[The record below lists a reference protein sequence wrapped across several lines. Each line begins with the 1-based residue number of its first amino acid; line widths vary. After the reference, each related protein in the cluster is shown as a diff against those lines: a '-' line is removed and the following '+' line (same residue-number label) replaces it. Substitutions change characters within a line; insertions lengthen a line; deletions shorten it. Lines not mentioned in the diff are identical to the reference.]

1 MEPTV
6 EHRNVATCGLRMT
19 LASAKGDGEEL
30 VSRAFIKSYREPGSR
45 ARHTIQHP
53 AKSARPVMTTL
64 KALSPKARCQP
75 SSAMSWAAIASIAC
89 ASAFR
94 EGMI

>member
-19 LASAKGDGEEL
+19 LASAKGDGEEPSQPC
-30 VSRAFIKSYREPGSR
+30 VHRVIPRAWQPSSP
-45 ARHTIQHP
+45 HH
-53 AKSARPVMTTL
+53 SASGRKRSASFDDAQAV
-64 KALSPKARCQP
+64 SPKARCHP
-75 SSAMSWAAIASIAC
+75 SSAMSWAPIANTAC